1 MIRVLVKLG
10 AAAFLFVAT
19 LETAGAGDLTG
30 REIEAELVGRQI
42 MWWQADGWQNGTLT
56 LGSGGVAD
64 ITIAGPGTRS
74 HDEGTWEL
82 RSGTLCT
89 KWRMLRAQEKC
100 YRLTRGDSGRFLT
113 SGGNIF
119 EIQEAG
125 V

>member
-1 MIRVLVKLG
+1 MIRVLLRLG
-10 AAAFLFVAT
+10 VALLLFVAT
-19 LETAGAGDLTG
+19 VGTAGAGELTG

-56 LGSGGVAD
+56 LGPRGVAD
-64 ITIAGPGTRS
+64 ITIAGPGARS

-82 RSGTLCT
+82 RDGSLCT
-89 KWRMLRAQEKC
+89 TWRMLRAQEKC
-100 YRLTRGDSGRFLT
+100 YRLTRDDNGRFLT
-113 SGGNIF
+113 SGGNVF

>member
-1 MIRVLVKLG
+1 MLVRFGVALL
-10 AAAFLFVAT
+10 LFVIT
-19 LETAGAGDLTG
+19 PGTAGAGELTG

-42 MWWQADGWQNGTLT
+42 MWWQADGWQSGTLT
-56 LGSGGVAD
+56 LGPSGGAD
-64 ITIAGPGTRS
+64 ITISGPGNKS

-82 RSGTLCT
+82 RDGALCT
-89 KWRMLRAQEKC
+89 RWHVLRAQEKC
-100 YRLTRGDSGRFLT
+100 YRLTRGNSGRFLT

>member
-1 MIRVLVKLG
+1 MLTG
-10 AAAFLFVAT
+10 LFRFGTPALLIAAT
-19 LETAGAGDLTG
+19 LGTAGAGELTG

-56 LGSGGVAD
+56 LGPRGVAD
-64 ITIAGPGTRS
+64 ITIAGPGAKS

-82 RSGTLCT
+82 RDGALCT
-89 KWRMLRAQEKC
+89 TWRVLRAQEKC
-100 YRLTRGDSGRFLT
+100 YRLTRDDNGRFLT

>member
-1 MIRVLVKLG
+1 MLVRLG
-10 AAAFLFVAT
+10 AAALLLIVAPG
-19 LETAGAGDLTG
+19 TAGAGELTG

-42 MWWQADGWQNGTLT
+42 MWWQADGWQNGYLT
-56 LGSGGVAD
+56 LGPGGAAD
-64 ITIAGPGTRS
+64 ITISGPGTRS

-82 RSGTLCT
+82 RDDTLCT

-100 YRLTRGDSGRFLT
+100 YRLTRDDRGRFLT